1 MQLVLF
7 YCFNKLILSVIILL
21 ISLIMEVEF
30 MAELELIILLYRFN
44 FLIQFGKLALY
55 LKAIG
60 ALSLYKS
67 LLMFELINI
76 LK

>member
-1 MQLVLF
+1 
-7 YCFNKLILSVIILL
+7 
-21 ISLIMEVEF
+21 

-60 ALSLYKS
+60 APSLYKS